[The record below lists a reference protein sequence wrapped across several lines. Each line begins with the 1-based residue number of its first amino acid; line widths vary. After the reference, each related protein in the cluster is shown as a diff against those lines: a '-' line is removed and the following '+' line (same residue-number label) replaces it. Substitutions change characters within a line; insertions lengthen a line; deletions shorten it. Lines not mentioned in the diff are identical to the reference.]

1 MKKTA
6 AVEMTELGWV
16 KAIAEQCNL
25 DIGDV
30 RQVLLKYGIRAQTTP
45 PRSKSLRFGSIKFSG
60 VRSEST
66 PAGPFSLSWLDL
78 DAGIYAVMSER
89 NLRGKSSILNM
100 MNAAIRGDF
109 PGRIKS
115 DIWKWLQTLEVR
127 FRIDNVL
134 HRLEL
139 EKDAGEEKA
148 AQGRARLSRSDD
160 GHQWVT
166 LYSGDAAEGLKAQTE
181 QLMMEELDFPVIYAH
196 NKNTGGHAHGWPLI
210 SSAFYLSSSVEPKA
224 LFGDLPIDGIP
235 LRLLQLFI
243 GLPWVSTYSA
253 ALTAQKQVEQGIANR
268 PSQSGTATVLK
279 TRLLEVEEQLAEAKK
294 ARGPDNRSAL
304 RLQLARL
311 DETIATDR
319 RQAREANAVMEADQT
334 SLDAISESFETAR
347 RRLKLLE
354 EERSAGYSFRQLSP
368 SCCPACEGQ
377 FQLAARA
384 DSTSDASCALCKNV
398 LPADDAHADDDHI
411 TDATN
416 LVAELKRSV
425 ELAKAKQKRSETD
438 ALAKSERLRLDLAET
453 RRVQEQLSA
462 LPIDPDNRV
471 IELDAQAKQLQ
482 ELLAALQLP
491 SAEDSEAQ
499 AELQILRAASE
510 ISRASM
516 TALQEDILGEIT
528 GAVMSLATKFGVP
541 HLTSMHLD
549 NGGKLKVRQ
558 GGADTFFTG
567 LTMGEK
573 LRIKIAIALAAVEVA
588 KRRGHGR
595 HPGLLIIDS
604 PASEEVVSKDFEQ
617 MLDSVAAAARNI
629 GGIQIIIGTI
639 AREAVEAV
647 VPETHRLHAKG
658 EAYLF

>member
-16 KAIAEQCNL
+16 KAIAEHCNL

-45 PRSKSLRFGSIKFSG
+45 PRSKSLRFESIKFSG

-100 MNAAIRGDF
+100 LNAAIRGDF

-115 DIWKWLQTLEVR
+115 DIWKWLQALEVR
-127 FRIDNVL
+127 FRIDSVL

-148 AQGRARLSRSDD
+148 AQARAYLSRSED

-224 LFGDLPIDGIP
+224 LFGDLPVDGIP

-253 ALTAQKQVEQGIANR
+253 ALTAQKQIEQGIANR
-268 PSQSGTATVLK
+268 PSQAGTATVLK

-294 ARGPDNRSAL
+294 ARGPDNRSDL

-311 DETIATDR
+311 DETIAADR
-319 RQAREANAVMEADQT
+319 RQARDANTVMEADET
-334 SLDAISESFETAR
+334 SLGAISESFETAR

-377 FQLAARA
+377 FEIATTK
-384 DSTSDASCALCKNV
+384 SSSDASCALCKNV
-398 LPADDAHADDDHI
+398 LPAEDVEAGDDRIADAKH
-411 TDATN
+411 
-416 LVAELKRSV
+416 LVTELTRSV
-425 ELAKAKQKRSETD
+425 EQAKTKQKRSEAD
-438 ALAKSERLRLDLAET
+438 ALAKSERLRLNMAEA
-453 RRVQEQLSA
+453 RRVQDQLSA
-462 LPIDPDNRV
+462 LPVDPDNRV
-471 IELDAQAKQLQ
+471 IELGAQAKQLQ
-482 ELLAALQLP
+482 ELLSALQLP

-499 AELQILRAASE
+499 VDLQILRAASE
-510 ISRASM
+510 ISKASM
-516 TALQEDILGEIT
+516 TALQEDILGELT
-528 GAVMSLATKFGVP
+528 GAVMSLATKFGVS

-588 KRRGHGR
+588 QRRGHGR

-617 MLDSVAAAARNI
+617 MLDSVAAAARSI

-647 VPETHRLHAKG
+647 VPDTHRLHAKG

>member
-16 KAIAEQCNL
+16 KAIAKQCDL

-30 RQVLLKYGIRAQTTP
+30 RQVLLKYGIHAQTTP
-45 PRSKSLRFGSIKFSG
+45 PRSKSLRFESIKFSG
-60 VRSEST
+60 VRSETT

-78 DAGIYAVMSER
+78 DAGIYAVMSES

-100 MNAAIRGDF
+100 LNAAIRGDF

-115 DIWKWLQTLEVR
+115 DIWKWLQALEVR

-139 EKDAGEEKA
+139 EKHAGEEKP
-148 AQGRARLSRSDD
+148 AQGRAHLSRSDD

-224 LFGDLPIDGIP
+224 LFGDLPVDGIP

-253 ALTAQKQVEQGIANR
+253 ALTAQKQIEQGIANR
-268 PSQSGTATVLK
+268 PSQAGTATVLK
-279 TRLLEVEEQLAEAKK
+279 TRLIEVEEQLVEAKK

-304 RLQLARL
+304 RLHLARL
-311 DETIATDR
+311 DETIAEDR
-319 RQAREANAVMEADQT
+319 RQARDANTVTEADET
-334 SLDAISESFETAR
+334 SLGAVSESFETAR

-354 EERSAGYSFRQLSP
+354 DERSAGYSFRQLSP

-377 FQLAARA
+377 FEIATTKSA
-384 DSTSDASCALCKNV
+384 SDASCALCKSD
-398 LPADDAHADDDHI
+398 LPAEEAETDDDRI
-411 TDATN
+411 AN
-416 LVAELKRSV
+416 AKLLVTELTRSV
-425 ELAKAKQKRSETD
+425 EQAKAKQKRSETD
-438 ALAKSERLRLDLAET
+438 ALAKSERLRRNMADA
-453 RRVQEQLSA
+453 RRVQNELSA

-471 IELDAQAKQLQ
+471 IELEAQAKQLQ
-482 ELLAALQLP
+482 ELLTLLQLP
-491 SAEDSEAQ
+491 SPEDSEAQ

-510 ISRASM
+510 ISKASM
-516 TALQEDILGEIT
+516 TAMQDDILGEMT
-528 GAVMSLATKFGVP
+528 GAVMSLATKFGVS

-549 NGGKLKVRQ
+549 NGGRLKVRQ

-595 HPGLLIIDS
+595 HPGLMIIDS

-639 AREAVEAV
+639 AREAVEVV
-647 VPETHRLHAKG
+647 VPDTHRLHAKG

>member
-1 MKKTA
+1 MKKRA
-6 AVEMTELGWV
+6 AVEMTELGWI

-25 DIGDV
+25 DIDDV
-30 RQVLLKYGIRAQTTP
+30 RKVLLKYGIRAQTTP
-45 PRSKSLRFGSIKFSG
+45 PRAKSLRFESIKFSG

-66 PAGPFSLSWLDL
+66 PAGPFSLSWLEL
-78 DAGIYAVMSER
+78 DAGVYAVMSER

-100 MNAAIRGDF
+100 LNAAIRGDF

-115 DIWKWLQTLEVR
+115 DIWKWLQALEVR

-139 EKDAGEEKA
+139 EKHAGEEKA
-148 AQGRARLSRSDD
+148 AQGSACLSRSDD

-224 LFGDLPIDGIP
+224 LFGDLPVDGIP

-253 ALTAQKQVEQGIANR
+253 ALTAQKQIEQGIANR
-268 PSQSGTATVLK
+268 PSQAGTATVLK
-279 TRLLEVEEQLAEAKK
+279 TRLLEVEEQLTEAKK
-294 ARGPDNRSAL
+294 ARGPDNRRAL

-311 DETIATDR
+311 DDTIAADR
-319 RQAREANAVMEADQT
+319 RQARDANIVMEADET
-334 SLDAISESFETAR
+334 SLGAISESFETAR

-368 SCCPACEGQ
+368 SCCPACEGR
-377 FQLAARA
+377 FEIA
-384 DSTSDASCALCKNV
+384 STAKSSPDASCALCKNA
-398 LPADDAHADDDHI
+398 LPDEGAEADGDRI
-411 TDATN
+411 TDATH
-416 LVAELKRSV
+416 LVAELKESF
-425 ELAKAKQKRSETD
+425 EQAKAKQKRSETD
-438 ALAKSERLRLDLAET
+438 ALAKSERLRLNMAEA
-453 RRVQEQLSA
+453 RRVQDELSA
-462 LPIDPDNRV
+462 LPVDPDNRV
-471 IELDAQAKQLQ
+471 IELEAQAKQLQ
-482 ELLAALQLP
+482 ELLTALQLP

-499 AELQILRAASE
+499 ADLRILRAAVE
-510 ISRASM
+510 ISKSSM
-516 TALQEDILGEIT
+516 TAMQEDILGEIT
-528 GAVMSLATKFGVP
+528 DAVMSLATKFGVS

-549 NGGKLKVRQ
+549 NGGRLKVCQ
-558 GGADTFFTG
+558 GGANPFFSA
-567 LTMGEK
+567 LTMGER

-588 KRRGHGR
+588 RRRGHGR

-647 VPETHRLHAKG
+647 VPDTHRLHAKG